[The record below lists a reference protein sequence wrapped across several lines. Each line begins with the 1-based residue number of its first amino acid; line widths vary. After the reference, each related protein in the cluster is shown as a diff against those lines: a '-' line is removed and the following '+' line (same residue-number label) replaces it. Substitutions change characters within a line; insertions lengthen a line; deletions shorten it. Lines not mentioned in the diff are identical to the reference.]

1 MAQYSAEIAIKASVE
16 QALKGVQKIERA
28 LEKLQDTT
36 IKIKA
41 IGTEDI
47 QQAERSFKV
56 LQGTL
61 KNTAKAVLFVGKNF
75 AALGAAAAATQVLA
89 FANNIKGLQT
99 PISQAAA
106 SLSGLTNNI
115 IDLASAQ
122 PLLTAQIAA
131 SAVALAAFGP
141 QIATV
146 TGRLIKFAASAAAA
160 KAPLQSLLNTYSE
173 LTGAFDD
180 SFASFDQ
187 QFKTEI
193 IEAYRRKLFE
203 ISETV
208 SELSRRKKDLQ
219 TNLDRFNSS
228 SDTAVKIA
236 NKLVDVQARLND
248 ELREQRDLLR
258 EAAGINVTELEAS
271 KGRNSIETRQKR
283 ESFQSTQASE
293 QDEMLAALQAQEQ
306 RVLSPLQQQL
316 GLNQNIEEAQR
327 TLNAEIKK
335 ALGTPDLV
343 GQSSEVGGRVARLK
357 AVQDDSIKLEQ
368 ALFALSKKTAEEK
381 FKQVDAQEAL
391 VRGANEVKALAA
403 EARGET
409 ISSSITG
416 KKSTPRAEEL
426 AEKRFEKQNR
436 TRRAEDIAK
445 EAALKSK
452 ANQEEF
458 AALKNYQDEL
468 FNIERSF
475 IRKLRSEKIDAVLA
489 AAEIE
494 GKKQDELF
502 QRIKRNNKEGVDDFD
517 RRLKASADK
526 REARS
531 QALTLTGQSSPVG
544 GAENILGS
552 PAAKKATAQAK
563 KRKDMQ
569 SNAVIGGAFPLLFG
583 QGIGASAGGAAG
595 GALGGALG
603 GQFGFGLSLVGTALG
618 TAFDTLVAK
627 AASIGNLIGV
637 AASNMD
643 ALRDSGISVTAELD
657 AQVRALNRY
666 NDAEG
671 AQRRINETLFTQTGD
686 IDGQAVKLAAGS
698 TNELQ
703 KAWQGVSAAAAAAFS
718 IIAAPFIQAVTA
730 LLRGVQ
736 AILFVFNAIVTTVTA
751 IVGLIPGLRELG
763 DFLFQQSIKGTA
775 EYEKRRSAL
784 VKESEALFRT
794 LKEQEKYNS
803 ALEKSNKF
811 RSNDLKVAKELIDLE
826 AQKRASV
833 ETVLNKQE
841 ELGGGRTPE
850 ETARI
855 EQQIGLVR
863 SIEIEKQRK
872 TRLQIEN
879 SILTAQEA
887 NVKKINDLNASTAK
901 TYRDMRISFERQVE
915 DAQIKSVRA
924 VQDIQLKGAR
934 ALLSF
939 REQELRLVQS
949 GRSAQLDRSAALGQ
963 LQTGLDPTSGEGL
976 AAEVTLAVERYKNG
990 IKEADE
996 NKKLTEEKIQLDTFE
1011 SQLKLERFKQD
1022 SARNIAR
1029 LNEDSTRKI
1038 ADINDRL
1045 AKQREESF
1053 KVGYDFTL
1061 KRLIAEK
1068 KSEEGGLLS
1077 QIAGQEALISGPF
1090 ANLFPELQKQ
1100 AKAAIAQIT
1109 AEVTEVRNSIRDL
1122 QQLQG
1127 KIPATP
1133 QVQGLGSLPSLT
1145 DTSGRT
1151 SEAESELI
1159 RVIEAGK
1166 ARIAQLQEQ
1175 NLLEESSNKLIQDSL
1190 NIINPTLTAQ
1200 NKIKASLEAQFA
1212 KKVAMN
1218 ALIRDGINPAI
1229 AEELVNIDAVSKS
1242 LTGAVD
1248 TLLVELN
1255 KLAKNPALQD
1265 LIDALLKIKDG
1276 QPALVA
1282 KQKGLVGDTAAEDAA
1297 AKKREEDAATLDAL
1311 YKGIGNTIQTG
1322 IVDAIATGVE
1332 GLINGT
1338 KDLGESLQEIAS
1350 GVLADIG
1357 KQLLSFGVKTG
1368 LQALTGGTGFEALFR
1383 ADGGPVSAN
1392 TPYIVGERGPEL
1404 MIPSTSGMVLSNS
1417 ETRQQLTQQDSAMR
1431 STEATRQQLTQQDS
1445 AMRSTEATRQQ
1456 LNTQRNTMV
1465 TNSTRETERMT
1476 EMMLSNPDPIDVRYE
1491 STVINSVEY
1500 VTAEQHR
1507 QGMTQAAE
1515 RGRAMTL
1522 TTLQNSPRTRS
1533 KVGI

>member
-1 MAQYSAEIAIKASVE
+1 MAYRAEIQIGVKGVEELTKLQKRLEGTNFKIDEINKKQSTTFGGLAQSIKNYSQQLNLAEKALSKVAAATPQE
-16 QALKGVQKIERA
+16 TKAVNNYVTALGNANAARERQNRLIQQEIANRTGATAALKA
-28 LEKLQDTT
+28 Y
-36 IKIKA
+36 
-41 IGTEDI
+41 
-47 QQAERSFKV
+47 
-56 LQGTL
+56 
-61 KNTAKAVLFVGKNF
+61 N
-75 AALGAAAAATQVLA
+75 AAAAAPTQRGAATTMSGAYMRGA
-89 FANNIKGLQT
+89 FNRGTTQFTDPIG
-99 PISQAAA
+99 PISA
-106 SLSGLTNNI
+106 
-115 IDLASAQ
+115 
-122 PLLTAQIAA
+122 
-131 SAVALAAFGP
+131 
-141 QIATV
+141 
-146 TGRLIKFAASAAAA
+146 
-160 KAPLQSLLNTYSE
+160 
-173 LTGAFDD
+173 
-180 SFASFDQ
+180 
-187 QFKTEI
+187 
-193 IEAYRRKLFE
+193 
-203 ISETV
+203 
-208 SELSRRKKDLQ
+208 
-219 TNLDRFNSS
+219 
-228 SDTAVKIA
+228 
-236 NKLVDVQARLND
+236 QAR
-248 ELREQRDLLR
+248 
-258 EAAGINVTELEAS
+258 
-271 KGRNSIETRQKR
+271 
-283 ESFQSTQASE
+283 
-293 QDEMLAALQAQEQ
+293 
-306 RVLSPLQQQL
+306 
-316 GLNQNIEEAQR
+316 
-327 TLNAEIKK
+327 
-335 ALGTPDLV
+335 
-343 GQSSEVGGRVARLK
+343 
-357 AVQDDSIKLEQ
+357 
-368 ALFALSKKTAEEK
+368 TA
-381 FKQVDAQEAL
+381 
-391 VRGANEVKALAA
+391 
-403 EARGET
+403 
-409 ISSSITG
+409 
-416 KKSTPRAEEL
+416 RAEG
-426 AEKRFEKQNR
+426 
-436 TRRAEDIAK
+436 IAR
-445 EAALKSK
+445 EAALKSQ
-452 ANQEEF
+452 ANQKEF
-458 AALKNYQDEL
+458 AAQKTFQTEL
-468 FNIERSF
+468 FNIEKQFENSL
-475 IRKLRSEKIDAVLA
+475 IRQRVKADNAEFDRLLKRLETEQNKLNEIDKLRAKID
-489 AAEIE
+489 
-494 GKKQDELF
+494 KKVGE
-502 QRIKRNNKEGVDDFD
+502 DFD
-517 RRLKASADK
+517 K
-526 REARS
+526 RS
-531 QALTLTGQSSPVG
+531 TQAGNLRGQSSPVG

-569 SNAVIGGAFPLLFG
+569 SNAIIGGAFPLLFG
-583 QGIGASAGGAAG
+583 QGIGAAAGGAAG

-671 AQRRINETLFTQTGD
+671 AQRRINEALFTQTGD

-751 IVGLIPGLRELG
+751 IVRLIPGLKELG

-811 RSNDLKVAKELIDLE
+811 RSNDLKVTKQLIDLE

-833 ETVLNKQE
+833 EAVLNKQE

-855 EQQIGLVR
+855 EQQISLVR

-887 NVKKINDLNASTAK
+887 NVKKINALNASTAK
-901 TYRDMRISFERQVE
+901 TYRDMRIRFERQVE

-963 LQTGLDPTSGEGL
+963 LQTGLDPTSGDGL
-976 AAEVTLAVERYKNG
+976 AAEITLAVERYKNG
-990 IKEADE
+990 IREADE
-996 NKKLTEEKIQLDTFE
+996 TKKLTEEKIQLDTFE

-1022 SARNIAR
+1022 SARSIAR

-1053 KVGYDFTL
+1053 KFGYDFTL

-1100 AKAAIAQIT
+1100 AAAAIAQIT
-1109 AEVTEVRNSIRDL
+1109 AEVTEVRNSIGSL

-1145 DTSGRT
+1145 DTSGAT

-1166 ARIAQLQEQ
+1166 TRIAQLREQ
-1175 NLLEESSNKLIQDSL
+1175 NFLEENSNKLIQDSL
-1190 NIINPTLTAQ
+1190 DIINPNLITQ
-1200 NKIKASLEAQFA
+1200 NGITASLEAQFA
-1212 KKVAMN
+1212 KKVAIN

-1229 AEELVNIDAVSKS
+1229 AEELVNIDAVSKA
-1242 LTGAVD
+1242 LTGTVD
-1248 TLLVELN
+1248 TLLVELTALN
-1255 KLAKNPALQD
+1255 SLKNDPGLQA
-1265 LIDALLKIKDG
+1265 LIDKLLRLKDK
-1276 QPALVA
+1276 QPGVVA

-1322 IVDAIATGVE
+1322 IVDAIATGIE
-1332 GLINGT
+1332 GLITGT

-1350 GVLADIG
+1350 GVLADLG

-1368 LQALTGGTGFEALFR
+1368 LQALTGGTGFESLFR

-1392 TPYIVGERGPEL
+1392 RPYIVGERGPEL
-1404 MIPSTSGMVLSNS
+1404 LIPQTSGTVLSNEDSRAALAKYSPGNNLLS
-1417 ETRQQLTQQDSAMR
+1417 EAGDSTGTVAGR
-1431 STEATRQQLTQQDS
+1431 NET
-1445 AMRSTEATRQQ
+1445 
-1456 LNTQRNTMV
+1456 LN
-1465 TNSTRETERMT
+1465 
-1476 EMMLSNPDPIDVRYE
+1476 P
-1491 STVINSVEY
+1491 VINISTGPTLQFEGEGY
-1500 VTAEQHR
+1500 VKQEDFKAGLARAAQEGAK
-1507 QGMTQAAE
+1507 QGQ
-1515 RGRAMTL
+1515 TL
-1522 TTLQNSPRTRS
+1522 TLRKLMMSPTARS
-1533 KVGI
+1533 KIGI